1 MMLSPSER
9 LEIDLMSVSESF
21 DNVIRVSKDM
31 MEFMYREIKITLYPN
46 GSVMFYHF
54 TDLEKGRL
62 YADEVI
68 AKARQDGND
77 ED

>member
-9 LEIDLMSVSESF
+9 QDIDLMSVSGSF
-21 DNVIRVSKDM
+21 DDVMRVSKDM

-68 AKARQDGND
+68 AKARQDD
-77 ED
+77 TR

>member
-9 LEIDLMSVSESF
+9 QDIDLMSISEKF
-21 DNVIRVSKDM
+21 DDVIRVSKDM
-31 MEFMYREIKITLYPN
+31 MEFMYRDIKVTLYPN

-54 TDLEKGRL
+54 TDLEKGRM

-68 AKARQDGND
+68 GKARQD
-77 ED
+77 EI

>member
-9 LEIDLMSVSESF
+9 LEIDLMSVFGRFE
-21 DNVIRVSKDM
+21 DVIRVSKDM
-31 MEFMYREIKITLYPN
+31 MEFTYHEIKVTLYPN

>member
-9 LEIDLMSVSESF
+9 QDIDLMSVSGSF
-21 DNVIRVSKDM
+21 DDVMRVSKDM
-31 MEFMYREIKITLYPN
+31 MEFMHRGIKVTLYPN

-54 TDLEKGRL
+54 TDLEKGRM

-68 AKARQDGND
+68 GKARQDDND
-77 ED
+77 EN